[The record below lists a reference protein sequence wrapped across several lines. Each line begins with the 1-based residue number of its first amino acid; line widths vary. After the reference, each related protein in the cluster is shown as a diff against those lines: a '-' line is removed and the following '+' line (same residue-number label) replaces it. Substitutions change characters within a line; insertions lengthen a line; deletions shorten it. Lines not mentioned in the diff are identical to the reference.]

1 MNNDSAAWKVLVASG
16 KSHLLELQFVE
27 ISGGSTSDGVRQPSE
42 APGSKAESGTHHPG
56 DDRGAQV
63 LKQEVAG
70 PGVLAGSEVAGP
82 GVLAGSRTLAAI
94 PVDRRVEGLEHV
106 LRRRGK
112 AGVSLVVQWL
122 RIHFAMQGT
131 PVWSLVGEDPTCH
144 GATKPGTIA
153 TEPALQS
160 LRVVTTGA
168 QVPRACALQ
177 QEKPLQWGVPAPQWR
192 VSGPQSPQLEKSP
205 CKNEDPAPPKIN
217 NFFFFFF

>member
-27 ISGGSTSDGVRQPSE
+27 ISGGSTSNGVRQPSE

-112 AGVSLVVQWL
+112 AGVSLVVQRL

-131 PVWSLVGEDPTCH
+131 PV
-144 GATKPGTIA
+144 
-153 TEPALQS
+153 
-160 LRVVTTGA
+160 
-168 QVPRACALQ
+168 
-177 QEKPLQWGVPAPQWR
+177 
-192 VSGPQSPQLEKSP
+192 
-205 CKNEDPAPPKIN
+205 
-217 NFFFFFF
+217 